1 MTVTTNDRI
10 NYVGG
15 ALLVDNA
22 ISPFPAPSDDDDEGW
37 KFIHQTILTT
47 FQSTVT
53 EVFDAKGEVPARFF
67 LLSLI
72 GDRIGT
78 HIVTPSGLTKDDTAY
93 CVRRL
98 ARTLRAFANYFSSEA
113 WMVLAPEGKP
123 MMDDVYNGIDSLE
136 QHPQRTETIFVTL
149 ESKRANPL
157 FTYAAIA
164 RPEKGKPKLGGWT
177 TMPPG
182 MDYAGRFA
190 NIISDAKPMA
200 EA

>member
-22 ISPFPAPSDDDDEGW
+22 LSPFPAPDDDDVEGW

-47 FQSTVT
+47 FQSTAT

-78 HIVTPSGLTKDDTAY
+78 HIVTPHGLTKDDTAIV
-93 CVRRL
+93 VRRL
-98 ARTLRAFANYFSSEA
+98 ARTMHAFANYFSSEA
-113 WMVLAPEGKP
+113 WMVIAPEGKP
-123 MMDDVYNGIDSLE
+123 MMDVYNGIDSLE
-136 QHPQRTETIFVTL
+136 QHPQRTESIFITL
-149 ESKRANPL
+149 ESTRANPL
-157 FTYAAIA
+157 FTYAAIE
-164 RPEKGKPKLGGWT
+164 RPKKGKPKLGEWK

-190 NIISDAKPMA
+190 NIISDAKPAA